1 MEGLGCCFVPENLK
15 LFVRCVVGHCQIEI
29 SEYLGMIN
37 VLHLASKLRL
47 CIFVNP
53 PYHQISPGWF

>member
-1 MEGLGCCFVPENLK
+1 MEGLGCCFVPENPK

-37 VLHLASKLRL
+37 VLHLASCNVIL
-47 CIFVNP
+47 
-53 PYHQISPGWF
+53 